1 MNIRQNI
8 YIDESGTPV
17 LNDECYAI
25 CAVACNEDDKSSDEQ
40 QLEII
45 RKKHRGGAELKSS
58 AVGGRSR
65 IREAICQ
72 DLAALNSRCIV
83 FIVRKKYLHKDGG
96 FPYKKSAYKY
106 CQRRLFEKVYRGLY
120 EVKVT
125 IDSFGN
131 EEFMD
136 GFKKYINKH
145 FQPSIFNPH
154 KHLTVSSPADTPML
168 QIADFVA
175 GTVRRFAQGD
185 DDETAY
191 KQLEPILSVVE
202 VWPRATQEPRI
213 EEESEEL
220 DLEIERHCTNASME
234 FLESTDD
241 DLLREALEYLLY
253 SAEESPD
260 NFVCGDR
267 LLDYLKQEGLAED
280 QKDKAWLQQKIIAP
294 LRDQG
299 VPVAASRDGYKIP
312 RCRKDLSIFVDFVS
326 QKTLPYLKKVNN
338 MRNSLFLGLGN
349 QYDMLDENNELKDL
363 MTSLS
368 KSIS

>member
-1 MNIRQNI
+1 
-8 YIDESGTPV
+8 
-17 LNDECYAI
+17 
-25 CAVACNEDDKSSDEQ
+25 
-40 QLEII
+40 
-45 RKKHRGGAELKSS
+45 
-58 AVGGRSR
+58 
-65 IREAICQ
+65 
-72 DLAALNSRCIV
+72 
-83 FIVRKKYLHKDGG
+83 
-96 FPYKKSAYKY
+96 
-106 CQRRLFEKVYRGLY
+106 
-120 EVKVT
+120 VKVT